1 MLTGK
6 EKNFLARELLE
17 VAKDLVAANRS
28 RTAKEFAT
36 KKELDSYLKSHP
48 KADKS
53 KHTVKSQG
61 KSKDKPKSDAKSDT
75 KSDKS
80 KSDGKSVEF
89 GSHKKVTPA
98 VKSLSKV
105 KNILKAHKLD
115 EESDEVHEMM
125 GFKKTLG
132 QRIPE
137 SQYGQFY
144 VRNEKKLKS
153 DFIKN
158 MNPSNYDS
166 PEAFKAAKERLQKMP
181 VGDFGKILAAIS
193 DEE

>member
-1 MLTGK
+1 MDKKTRQLIAS
-6 EKNFLARELLE
+6 ELVQIAR
-17 VAKDLVAANRS
+17 DLVAADKIRI
-28 RTAKEFAT
+28 AKDFAT
-36 KKELDSYLKSHP
+36 KEELQKYLKDHP

-53 KHTVKSQG
+53 KHKVKGPGGNGDNG
-61 KSKDKPKSDAKSDT
+61 KSTKTDKAPKTTDFPK
-75 KSDKS
+75 
-80 KSDGKSVEF
+80 
-89 GSHKKVTPA
+89 HKKVTPA

-137 SQYGQFY
+137 SQHGQFY

-158 MNPSNYDS
+158 MNPSSYDS
-166 PEAFKAAKERLQKMP
+166 PEAFKAAKERMQKMP
-181 VGDFGKILAAIS
+181 VGDFGKILAALT